1 LAKAC
6 GSANTTGNAFCC
18 ANHRPTWRSPW
29 ARNCARLG
37 AKSRCISAIT
47 GCLSLPFD
55 AVQAKAARA
64 GGASG
69 AFKAEQN
76 CWAKSSGNKGASQGT
91 VSNHSV
97 CIFSRPAST
106 PAKGPIKGMGEGLLC
121 EGLLEG
127 LIKVLA
133 EALFKGPSW
142 RPI

>member
-1 LAKAC
+1 M
-6 GSANTTGNAFCC
+6 
-18 ANHRPTWRSPW
+18 
-29 ARNCARLG
+29 
-37 AKSRCISAIT
+37 
-47 GCLSLPFD
+47 PFG

-64 GGASG
+64 VGASG

-106 PAKGPIKGMGEGLLC
+106 PAKGPIKGMGEGLL
-121 EGLLEG
+121 EG

-142 RPI
+142 WPI